1 MKALFGFGDF
11 DTSKFKDHSATSV
24 EAVHKSKSVQ
34 SQYRQYMNRKGGYN
48 RPLDN

>member
-1 MKALFGFGDF
+1 MREEEDEEDSEMKALFGFGDF

-34 SQYRQYMNRKGGYN
+34 SQYR
-48 RPLDN
+48 